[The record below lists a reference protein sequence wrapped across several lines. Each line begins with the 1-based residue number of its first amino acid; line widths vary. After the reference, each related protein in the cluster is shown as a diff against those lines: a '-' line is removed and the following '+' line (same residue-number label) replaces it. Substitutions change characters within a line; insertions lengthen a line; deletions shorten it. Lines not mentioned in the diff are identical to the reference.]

1 MKSSSL
7 FFFFKKKNHTIQQK
21 GIREKEKEN
30 KKRVESECENKI
42 DLFCDYSFIIG
53 AKDELVL
60 SSSFTSFYM
69 YYKCTG
75 HRMLLFSAT
84 TFVKSIF
91 STSLF
96 YKGKK
101 NCKIYQSFAPCN
113 TALTQFP
120 VFHLLLPLTAY
131 LSRLGK
137 IELQYCMLC

>member
-1 MKSSSL
+1 MLYIIGWNPLLS

-21 GIREKEKEN
+21 GIREKENEN

-60 SSSFTSFYM
+60 SSSFSSFYM

-84 TFVKSIF
+84 TFVKSNF

-101 NCKIYQSFAPCN
+101 K
-113 TALTQFP
+113 L
-120 VFHLLLPLTAY
+120 
-131 LSRLGK
+131 
-137 IELQYCMLC
+137 